1 MSVVQKWIGG
11 SIKLKIATVAMVL
24 NSLIY
29 LIWGLGFAAD
39 LGVGFGTVVVFFLI
53 DLIAA
58 VGLFLVKKWG
68 KAITIL
74 DGLYGLI
81 TLVVSI
87 LNPSIE
93 IFGFE
98 LEGLFQA
105 SGVAIAWSICQVIG
119 AIFVIIADDF
129 KKIKQQA

>member
-87 LNPSIE
+87 VNPSIE
-93 IFGFE
+93 IFGIE